1 MSCTYRLRLRSA
13 RAGLPALLALTLLA
27 GCSLPGMSFHG
38 RHAPLP
44 GTVGKGA
51 KFGAYVVQRITPKLL
66 VALARAERHPA
77 RGAPNPKLQAA
88 IRRYS
93 YHVAAHD
100 VLRIM
105 LWGDPAFASSGAIGP
120 SLGAVPSVGV
130 SATGSGSR
138 LGTSGVDFTV
148 HSNGKIF
155 FPYVGAVAVAGLTTT
170 EIRAHLGKAL
180 EAYLKHPQVSVN
192 VVGFHSQFY
201 QLSGVV
207 RKPGLYPITTA
218 PITVAQAI
226 QAAGGV
232 LRTLPNALI
241 RGNVIPRS
249 VANLAQVVYIHAG
262 RREILNLRAF
272 FADGDQREN
281 RLLRPGDIVDVP
293 DNAFDQVHLIGEVRT
308 PGNYALDAGRLNLA
322 QVLGDAGGINLRTAN
337 PARIFIFRGAFRK
350 PQVFWLNARSPLAML
365 LATRFPLRP
374 QDVVFVATSPLG
386 AWNRVI
392 SQILPT
398 VQALYETKVLIHP

>member
-1 MSCTYRLRLRSA
+1 MNRYSVKVTFLA
-13 RAGLPALLALTLLA
+13 ALLSLGVA

-38 RHAPLP
+38 RHVPLS
-44 GTVGKGA
+44 GMASKGA
-51 KFGAYVVQRITPKLL
+51 KSGTYAVQRITPRLL
-66 VALARAERHPA
+66 IRLARAERRPV
-77 RGAPNPKLQAA
+77 RGAPNPQLQAE
-88 IRRYS
+88 IRHYS

-105 LWGDPAFASSGAIGP
+105 LWGDPAFASSGAGGL
-120 SLGAVPSVGV
+120 SLSTKLGV
-130 SATGSGSR
+130 APAATGSG
-138 LGTSGVDFTV
+138 LGVSGVDFTV

-155 FPYVGAVAVAGLTTT
+155 FPYVGGVAVAGLTTT
-170 EIRAHLGKAL
+170 EIRARLGKAL
-180 EAYLKHPQVSVN
+180 KAYLKHPQVSVN

-218 PITVAQAI
+218 PVTVAQAI

-241 RGNVIPRS
+241 GGNVIPRS

-262 RREILNLRAF
+262 HREVINLRAF
-272 FADGDQREN
+272 FANGDQRQN

-293 DNAFDQVHLIGEVRT
+293 DNAFDQVHLIGEVRN

-337 PARIFIFRGAFRK
+337 PARIFVFRGAFRK

-365 LATRFPLRP
+365 LATQFPLRP
-374 QDVVFVATSPLG
+374 QDVIFIATSPLS

>member
-1 MSCTYRLRLRSA
+1 MNYYSVKVA
-13 RAGLPALLALTLLA
+13 FIAALLSLGVT
-27 GCSLPGMSFHG
+27 GCSLPGISFHG
-38 RHAPLP
+38 RHAPLS

-51 KFGAYVVQRITPKLL
+51 KSGAYAVQRITPRLL
-66 VALARAERHPA
+66 VRLARAARRPA
-77 RGAPNPKLQAA
+77 SGAPNPELQSE
-88 IRRYS
+88 IRHYS

-105 LWGDPAFASSGAIGP
+105 LWGDPAFASSGAIGS
-120 SLGAVPSVGV
+120 SLGAAPGVGA
-130 SATGSGSR
+130 SATASGSR

-170 EIRAHLGKAL
+170 EIRVRLGKAL
-180 EAYLKHPQVSVN
+180 EAYLKRPQASVN

-218 PITVAQAI
+218 PVTVAQAI

-241 RGNVIPRS
+241 GGNVIPRS
-249 VANLAQVVYIHAG
+249 VADLAQVVYIHAG
-262 RREILNLRAF
+262 HREVLNLRAF

-293 DNAFDQVHLIGEVRT
+293 DNAFDQVHLIGEVRS

-337 PARIFIFRGAFRK
+337 PARIFVFRGGYRK
-350 PQVFWLNARSPLAML
+350 PEVFWLNARSPLAML

-374 QDVVFVATSPLG
+374 QDVVFVATSPLS